1 MQRFF
6 GWLSIIF
13 AVLCFFSG
21 VSNPESGAAGGII
34 NLLFWGLIGLLL
46 LKRDKKKYKESTKKE
61 AVAPV
66 AANKN
71 RIQNHPFEAVSP
83 VKTVRFTCKSC
94 GAKNEVPAAGNAIRC
109 EYCGT
114 SSIPTIPSGER
125 TNFDQATSDMLE
137 KLLE

>member
-1 MQRFF
+1 MLRFF
-6 GWLSIIF
+6 GWLFIIL

-21 VSNPESGAAGGII
+21 LLNPESGAAGGIF
-34 NLLFWGLIGLLL
+34 NLLFWGFIGLLL
-46 LKRDKKKYKESTKKE
+46 LKRAKKKNKEAATKE
-61 AVAPV
+61 AVAPF

-71 RIQNHPFEAVSP
+71 RTQNHPVDAVSP

-94 GAKNEVPAAGNAIRC
+94 GAKNEVPATGNAIRC

-114 SSIPTIPSGER
+114 SSIPPIPSGER
-125 TNFDQATSDMLE
+125 TDFDQVASDMLD